1 MTTKEWRNRFG
12 AKLDK
17 LITAR
22 GCTRRDFAEEIG
34 VSDRAIDHYIH
45 GRRTP
50 NAFALM
56 KMANVFGCSL
66 TELADFGE
74 KIED

>member
-1 MTTKEWRNRFG
+1 MTEQEWRDRFG
-12 AKLDK
+12 ARLDK

-34 VSDRAIDHYIH
+34 VSDRSIDHYIH
-45 GRRTP
+45 DRRTP
-50 NAFALM
+50 NAFVLM
-56 KMANVFGCSL
+56 KMAHVFGCSVN
-66 TELADFGE
+66 ELADFGE

>member
-1 MTTKEWRNRFG
+1 MTMQEWRNRFG

-17 LITAR
+17 MIATR

-34 VSDRAIDHYIH
+34 LSDRAIDHYIH
-45 GRRTP
+45 GRRAP
-50 NAFALM
+50 NAFILV
-56 KMANVFGCSL
+56 KMARVFGCSL

-74 KIED
+74 RIEN